1 MIYLLNKYLL
11 YKCILGNKEILAPHI
26 SIKKCKRESQESDL
40 ESDNTSLTSK
50 AEAIGAN
57 STCTLLG
64 NAFKETI
71 DNGGTEHLS
80 SQLYFYQLK

>member
-1 MIYLLNKYLL
+1 MQNKYLL
-11 YKCILGNKEILAPHI
+11 TNAFIGNKEILAPHI
-26 SIKKCKRESQESDL
+26 SIKKCKRESHESDL

-64 NAFKETI
+64 NEFKETI